1 MPNYFTWLKLFS
13 EITKFFKKVVP
24 FIMDKNE
31 KMNDFELAI
40 FLLQQQF
47 ENDPY
52 STTKEQVD
60 VLSRHDKIQKEKPIK
75 RQKSLIS

>member
-1 MPNYFTWLKLFS
+1 
-13 EITKFFKKVVP
+13 
-24 FIMDKNE
+24 MDKNE

-60 VLSRHDKIQKEKPIK
+60 VLSRHDKIQKESRLKDK
-75 RQKSLIS
+75 KA